1 MTVLILLIKPVGEEK
16 KKTVYHTLQQ
26 LSETIERSCASA
38 AVCVLNT
45 DLCLS
50 VFVPVTVL
58 SFVTRFT
65 EYLQG

>member
-16 KKTVYHTLQQ
+16 KKKVYHTLQQ
-26 LSETIERSCASA
+26 LSETIEQSCGSA